1 MNKWIFIGLSLLTSF
16 LFAQDKDSLK
26 SVDIPVLKE
35 IILFEDKLQ
44 RWAVGSSVLTLDSV
58 LEKNSYSDIASLL
71 SGSSH
76 IRIRSY
82 GAGGLASSSIR
93 GAGASHTQIL
103 WNGIVLNQLTTGQQD
118 LSLIP
123 VFFIDELDVQS
134 GGLSSLLGEGAVG
147 GSIHLQNTSLYDQGV
162 KAHVQVAVGSFGQ
175 QMYGLKTQ
183 ISNSKRAFDVRL
195 FSNAAE
201 NNYTFKDPYLQGEK
215 RALEHASF
223 LNRGIQTSYAYRLNK
238 HWNTNIRY
246 WHQETDREL
255 APSIS
260 EAFSVAEQQDESDIL
275 LFQIHHQKEKVV
287 WNSQIA
293 YQHAS
298 LIYEDSLRD
307 VFSEHRSYRYKLSQ
321 DLQWRFSDHQVLR
334 LESSVQLDTVKS
346 TNLDVLGNNEI
357 RFASGINYR
366 NWVSDKLL
374 FVSGARQEVINN
386 DLSPF
391 LPSIAFKLK
400 PDENWN
406 LEWSWS
412 RSYKRPTWN
421 DKYWCP
427 GGNPDLQD
435 EIGWMTNIR
444 MGMDFSN
451 ENVKKNI
458 GVSWYFGRINNWI
471 IWLPAT
477 SGTYWTPENIAL
489 VEQKGV
495 ELETELEFENS
506 WGIFRYENTFS
517 CQLAN
522 DLNAKKSGD
531 RDFKQ
536 LVYIPVLQA
545 NHKLS
550 WRKGNSELYYQHHLE
565 SGRNVATD
573 NSDYL
578 KPYLLADLG
587 IRYSYQMKSI
597 RMQMGIQLNNLWNT
611 DYRMVK
617 DRPMPGRNLKVNFN
631 FYL

>member
-578 KPYLLADLG
+578 KPYLLADMG

>member
-1 MNKWIFIGLSLLTSF
+1 MNKWIFIGLSLWTAL
-16 LFAQDKDSLK
+16 LFAQEKDSLK
-26 SVDIPVLKE
+26 SADIPVLKE
-35 IILFEDKLQ
+35 IVLSEDRLE
-44 RWAVGSSVLTLDSV
+44 RWAVGSSLLTLDSV
-58 LEKNSYSDIASLL
+58 LDKNSYSDIASLL

-103 WNGIVLNQLTTGQQD
+103 WNGIVLNQATTGQQD

-147 GSIHLQNTSLYDQGV
+147 GSIHLQNTSVYNRGF
-162 KAHVQVAVGSFGQ
+162 KTYVQVAVGSFGQ

-195 FSNAAE
+195 FNHATE

-223 LNRGIQTSYAYRLNK
+223 LSRGIQTSYSYRLNK
-238 HWNTNIRY
+238 YWNTNIRY

-260 EAFSVAEQQDESDIL
+260 EALSVAEQQDESDIL
-275 LFQIHHQKEKVV
+275 LFQIHHQKEKVE
-287 WNSQIA
+287 WKSQIA
-293 YQHAS
+293 YQYAN

-307 VFSEHRSYRYKLSQ
+307 VFSQHRSYRYKVSQ
-321 DLQWRFSDHQVLR
+321 DLQWRFSERQVLR
-334 LESSVQLDTVKS
+334 LENSIQLDTVKS
-346 TNLDVLGNNEI
+346 TNLELVGNNEI
-357 RFASGINYR
+357 RFSSGINYR

-374 FVSGARQEVINN
+374 FVLGTRQEVINN

-391 LPSIAFKLK
+391 LPSIAFKVK

-421 DKYWCP
+421 DKYWHP
-427 GGNPDLQD
+427 GGNPNLQD
-435 EIGWMTNIR
+435 EIGWMTNLR
-444 MGMDFSN
+444 MGMDLSN
-451 ENVKKNI
+451 GNVKKKI
-458 GVSWYFGRINNWI
+458 GVSWYFGRINDWI
-471 IWLPAT
+471 IWLPSTVGA
-477 SGTYWTPENIAL
+477 YWTPENIAL

-495 ELETELEFENS
+495 ELEAELEFENS
-506 WGIFRYENTFS
+506 LGIFRYENTFS

-522 DLNAKKSGD
+522 DLNAITTVDSS
-531 RDFKQ
+531 FKQ
-536 LVYIPVLQA
+536 LIYIPILQA

-565 SGRNVATD
+565 SGRSMVTD
-573 NSDYL
+573 NSASL

-587 IRYSYQMKSI
+587 VRYSYQMKSI

-611 DYRMVK
+611 DYRLVK
-617 DRPMPGRNLKVNFN
+617 DRPMPGRHLNVNFN

>member
-1 MNKWIFIGLSLLTSF
+1 MNKLIFIGLSLWTAL
-16 LFAQDKDSLK
+16 LFAQEKDSLK
-26 SVDIPVLKE
+26 RADISVLKE
-35 IILFEDKLQ
+35 IVLSEDRLE

-103 WNGIVLNQLTTGQQD
+103 WNGIVLNQVTTGQQD

-147 GSIHLQNTSLYDQGV
+147 GSIHLQNKSVYDQGFNTY
-162 KAHVQVAVGSFGQ
+162 VQVAVGSFGQ

-183 ISNSKRAFDVRL
+183 ISNAKRVFDLRL
-195 FSNAAE
+195 FSHAAE

-215 RALEHASF
+215 RVLEHASF
-223 LNRGIQTSYAYRLNK
+223 LSRGIQTSYAYRLNK
-238 HWNTNIRY
+238 YWNTNIRY

-260 EAFSVAEQQDESDIL
+260 EALSVAEQQDESDIL
-275 LFQIHHQKEKVV
+275 LFQIHHQKESLE

-293 YQHAS
+293 YQYAN

-334 LESSVQLDTVKS
+334 LENSIQLDTVKS
-346 TNLDVLGNNEI
+346 TNLDVVGNNEI

-374 FVSGARQEVINN
+374 FVLGTRQEVINN

-391 LPSIAFKLK
+391 LPSIAFKVK

-406 LEWSWS
+406 MEWSWS

-421 DKYWCP
+421 DKYWHP
-427 GGNPDLQD
+427 GGNSDLQD
-435 EIGWMTNIR
+435 EIGWMTNLR

-451 ENVKKNI
+451 GNVKKKI

-471 IWLPAT
+471 IWLPST
-477 SGTYWTPENIAL
+477 IDTYWTPENIAW

-495 ELETELEFENS
+495 ELETELEFENTL
-506 WGIFRYENTFS
+506 GVFRYENTFS

-531 RDFKQ
+531 RGFQQ
-536 LVYIPVLQA
+536 LIYIPVLQA

-565 SGRNVATD
+565 SGRNMATD

-617 DRPMPGRNLKVNFN
+617 DRPMPGRHLNVNFN

>member
-1 MNKWIFIGLSLLTSF
+1 MNKWIFIGLSLLTSL
-16 LFAQDKDSLK
+16 LFAQEKDSLK

-147 GSIHLQNTSLYDQGV
+147 GSIHLQSTSLYDQGV
-162 KAHVQVAVGSFGQ
+162 KAHVQVTVGSFGQ

-215 RALEHASF
+215 REVEHASF
-223 LNRGIQTSYAYRLNK
+223 LSRGIQTSYAYRLNK
-238 HWNTNIRY
+238 YWNTNIRY

-275 LFQIHHQKEKVV
+275 LFQIHHQKENLV

-293 YQHAS
+293 YQHAN

-334 LESSVQLDTVKS
+334 LENSIQLDTVKS

-374 FVSGARQEVINN
+374 FVLGARQEVINN

-391 LPSIAFKLK
+391 LPSIAFKVK

-421 DKYWCP
+421 DKYWRP

-435 EIGWMTNIR
+435 EIGWMTNLR

-451 ENVKKNI
+451 GNVKKNI
-458 GVSWYFGRINNWI
+458 GVSWYFGRINDWI
-471 IWLPAT
+471 IWLPST
-477 SGTYWTPENIAL
+477 VGTYWTPENIAL

-495 ELETELEFENS
+495 ELETVLEFENS
-506 WGIFRYENTFS
+506 LGIFRYDNTFS

-531 RDFKQ
+531 RGFKQ
-536 LVYIPVLQA
+536 LVY
-545 NHKLS
+545 
-550 WRKGNSELYYQHHLE
+550 
-565 SGRNVATD
+565 
-573 NSDYL
+573 
-578 KPYLLADLG
+578 
-587 IRYSYQMKSI
+587 
-597 RMQMGIQLNNLWNT
+597 
-611 DYRMVK
+611 
-617 DRPMPGRNLKVNFN
+617 
-631 FYL
+631 

>member
-1 MNKWIFIGLSLLTSF
+1 MNKWIFIGLSLLTSL
-16 LFAQDKDSLK
+16 LFAQEKDSLK

-82 GAGGLASSSIR
+82 GVGGLASSSIR

-147 GSIHLQNTSLYDQGV
+147 GSIHLQSTSLYDQGV

-215 RALEHASF
+215 REVEHASF
-223 LNRGIQTSYAYRLNK
+223 LSRGIQTSYAYRLNK
-238 HWNTNIRY
+238 YWNTNIRY

-275 LFQIHHQKEKVV
+275 LFQIHHQKENLV

-293 YQHAS
+293 YQHAN

-334 LESSVQLDTVKS
+334 LENSIQLDTVKS

-374 FVSGARQEVINN
+374 FVLGARQEVINN

-391 LPSIAFKLK
+391 LPSIAFKVK

-421 DKYWCP
+421 DKYWRP

-471 IWLPAT
+471 IWLPGT
-477 SGTYWTPENIAL
+477 LGTYWTPENIAL

-506 WGIFRYENTFS
+506 LGIFRYDNTFS

-531 RDFKQ
+531 RGFKQ

-573 NSDYL
+573 NSDHL

-617 DRPMPGRNLKVNFN
+617 DRPMPGRHLKVNFN